1 MKFQPVMKMRRFV
14 MCFHSYVISQK
25 KIWIHSYVH
34 LSHKITVL
42 QSPIYTKLG
51 NDPHLLQPQ
60 DYQPSILQSPI
71 YTKLGNVSDANLYFG
86 ECNNWQSAFKK
97 KVSTNEVDIPV
108 RHILSN
114 FENQA
119 TDSRILK
126 VRMVHHPQ
134 SKENLEPAVYSF
146 QPQDSTVQSMMYT
159 IYGDALHNIECNDLQ
174 SSLAN
179 YDFSVTKLLNTSTAD
194 QDYYSSDQTTQ
205 TPSIDSNLPTSLRRV
220 YHGDSGVSRYDT
232 NTEVAHGSVQYLSAL
247 AIGNTLQ
254 CS

>member
-220 YHGDSGVSRYDT
+220 YHGDSGVSR
-232 NTEVAHGSVQYLSAL
+232 N
-247 AIGNTLQ
+247 
-254 CS
+254 